1 MNECLFVFVLP
12 FTREDKMQA
21 GHSLGSAI
29 LTPFDPIHPFKNS
42 PKKDFTLENF
52 ELLRQQS

>member
-42 PKKDFTLENF
+42 PRRTYFREFWTA
-52 ELLRQQS
+52 